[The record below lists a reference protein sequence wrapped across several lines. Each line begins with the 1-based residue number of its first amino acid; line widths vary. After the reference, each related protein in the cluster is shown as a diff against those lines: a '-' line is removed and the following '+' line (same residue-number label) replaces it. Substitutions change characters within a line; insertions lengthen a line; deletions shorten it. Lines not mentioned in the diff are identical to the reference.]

1 MDTAFFIID
10 LKPSLA
16 TWDQLDISTSF
27 FAIDE
32 IKESRINKWNDKNTY
47 IQKDYYCKKYETA
60 GSIANWTRR
69 TCSIANWMPINRWS
83 TKKKAGYSIYFL
95 QQQKVPKKYRT
106 NSAYTFTS
114 FSLFLYILLYTH
126 TKLPTEFDLAT
137 RTMVIMMMIVL
148 YGCTYVCLYCI
159 AGWSAFNSRLRWLE
173 TCGIHT
179 VDYLLYHLPPPTHIH
194 TYTSHT
200 VSNHDI
206 L

>member
-60 GSIANWTRR
+60 GREEQLDTENIFHCQLDANQ
-69 TCSIANWMPINRWS
+69 SLID
-83 TKKKAGYSIYFL
+83 KEKAGYSIYSL

-106 NSAYTFTS
+106 NSAYTFIHQLL
-114 FSLFLYILLYTH
+114 SLSLHTIIYT
-126 TKLPTEFDLAT
+126 
-137 RTMVIMMMIVL
+137 
-148 YGCTYVCLYCI
+148 Y
-159 AGWSAFNSRLRWLE
+159 
-173 TCGIHT
+173 
-179 VDYLLYHLPPPTHIH
+179 
-194 TYTSHT
+194 
-200 VSNHDI
+200 
-206 L
+206 